1 MTKRIIVA
9 LVALSFGIAFESGC
23 ATKKYVRTRIAERV
37 QPLENRTSELEETSR
52 RNTTQISQ
60 LNSQLSDVTTRVG
73 HAQDTADRAAA
84 SAEQANTR
92 ITGIE
97 SNVEDIRNNL
107 DKYTIMN
114 TSMVFFRP
122 GSVVL
127 TGEAMAQLD
136 QVASQIPDRNGF
148 VLEITGYGDTPRPGK
163 YNDSLA
169 QQRAAAV
176 ERYLADRHSI
186 PIMRMY
192 ALGFGAA
199 GPMTRPVTSS
209 QGGEAALAPG
219 SQVRRRVD
227 ITILVNSAVRN
238 QNPTRPVRTS
248 SRSGNQL

>member
-1 MTKRIIVA
+1 MTNRIIVA
-9 LVALSFGIAFESGC
+9 LVAHSFGIAFQSGC
-23 ATKKYVRTRIAERV
+23 ATKKYVRNRIAERV

-107 DKYTIMN
+107 DKYTILN
-114 TSMVFFRP
+114 TSMVFFRT

-127 TGEAMAQLD
+127 TNEAMAQLD
-136 QVASQIPDRNGF
+136 QVAGQIPDRSGF
-148 VLEITGYGDTPRPGK
+148 VLEITGYGDTLRPSRF
-163 YNDSLA
+163 NDNLA
-169 QQRAAAV
+169 QQRAEAV
-176 ERYLADRHSI
+176 ERYLADRHSV

-199 GPMTRPVTSS
+199 GVISRPISGET
-209 QGGEAALAPG
+209 GGTALAPG
-219 SQVRRRVD
+219 AQVKRRVD
-227 ITILVNSAVRN
+227 ITVLVNSAVRN
-238 QNPTRPVRTS
+238 QNPTRSVRTG
-248 SRSGNQL
+248 SRAGNQF

>member
-1 MTKRIIVA
+1 MINKVITAVFVLMFA
-9 LVALSFGIAFESGC
+9 VSFETGC
-23 ATKKYVRTRIAERV
+23 ATKKYVRNRIAERV

-60 LNSQLSDVTTRVG
+60 LNSQLSDVNTRVG
-73 HAQDTADRAAA
+73 HAQDTADRAVA

-92 ITGIE
+92 IAGIE

-107 DKYTIMN
+107 DKYTVQN

-127 TGEAMAQLD
+127 TSEAMAQLD
-136 QVASQIPDRNGF
+136 QLAPQFGDRSGF
-148 VLEITGYGDTPRPGK
+148 ILEITGYGDTARPSR

-169 QQRAAAV
+169 QRRAEAV
-176 ERYLADRHSI
+176 ERYLADRHNI

-199 GPMTRPVTSS
+199 GSMTQNVSTTA
-209 QGGEAALAPG
+209 GGE
-219 SQVRRRVD
+219 SVRSGGQITRRVD
-227 ITILVNSAVRN
+227 ITVLVNNAVKN
-238 QNPTRPVRTS
+238 QSPNRPPVKTS
-248 SRSGNQL
+248 GI

>member
-1 MTKRIIVA
+1 MTNRIIVA
-9 LVALSFGIAFESGC
+9 LVALSLGIAFESGC
-23 ATKKYVRTRIAERV
+23 ATKKYVRNRIAERV

-73 HAQDTADRAAA
+73 HAQDTADRASA

-107 DKYTIMN
+107 DKFTVMN

-127 TGEAMAQLD
+127 TSEAMAQLD
-136 QVASQIPDRNGF
+136 QVATQIPDRTGY
-148 VLEITGYGDTPRPGK
+148 VLEITGYGDTPRPGR
-163 YNDSLA
+163 YNDNLA
-169 QQRAAAV
+169 QQRAEAV
-176 ERYLADRHSI
+176 ERYLADRHNI

-199 GPMTRPVTSS
+199 SPITRPVSS
-209 QGGEAALAPG
+209 DAREAALAPG

-227 ITILVNSAVRN
+227 VTILVNSAVRN
-238 QNPTRPVRTS
+238 QNPTRSVKTS